1 MVDRAVVNPKAKIPI
16 VLFPAAAP
24 AVDAALAAVATAL
37 TSPEYVYL
45 LRVVEPAPHEE
56 AEPNA
61 NMPIVLLPAAAP
73 TELAA
78 EDAVA
83 PAFVQ
88 LE

>member
-1 MVDRAVVNPKAKIPI
+1 MVDRTVVNPKAKIPI

-24 AVDAALAAVATAL
+24 FDEETLAAVATAL

-61 NMPIVLLPAAAP
+61 NMPIVLLPAADP
-73 TELAA
+73 YELAA

-83 PAFVQ
+83 PAFVK